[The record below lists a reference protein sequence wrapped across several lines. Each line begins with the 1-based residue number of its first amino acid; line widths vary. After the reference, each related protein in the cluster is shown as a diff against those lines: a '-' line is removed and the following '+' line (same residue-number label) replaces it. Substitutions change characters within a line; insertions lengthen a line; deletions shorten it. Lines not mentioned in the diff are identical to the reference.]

1 LRAGRANYRQVDP
14 FRPDAAV
21 IDEAAALI
29 RQGRLVAFPTET
41 VYGLGANALDAAA
54 VQRIFTAKGR
64 PGYNPLIV
72 HVATSEEA
80 QRYVTAWPESAARLA
95 AAFWPGP
102 LTLVLPKQPQIP
114 GNVTAGLESVAIRVP
129 AHPVALA
136 LLRAAALPIAAPSA
150 NPFTELS
157 PTTAAHVVKGLGDRV
172 DLILDGGP
180 TAIGIESTVLDL
192 SGSRPLL
199 LRPGLISREE
209 LAVVLNRE
217 VALARAPATATATA
231 PRPSPG
237 MLERHYAP
245 RAELRLFGREN
256 RLEIVAEVRQAT
268 GAGRLVGAL
277 LLTPLEAPLQH
288 ALVMPQD
295 AAGYARLLYAALH
308 SLDDLACDLILVE
321 RPPVTAAWQG
331 VRDRLER
338 ATRQ

>member
-21 IDEAAALI
+21 INEAAELI

-72 HVATSEEA
+72 HVAAGEEA

-114 GNVTAGLESVAIRVP
+114 GNVTAGLDSVAIRVP

-136 LLRAAALPIAAPSA
+136 LLRAARLPIAAPSA

-180 TAIGIESTVLDL
+180 TAVGIESTVLDL

-199 LRPGLISREE
+199 LRPGLISSEE
-209 LAVVLNRE
+209 LAAVLNQE
-217 VALARAPATATATA
+217 VTLARTHATATA

-237 MLERHYAP
+237 MLDRHYAP
-245 RAELRLFGREN
+245 RAELRLFGSQN
-256 RLEIVAEVRQAT
+256 RLEIVAEARQALD
-268 GAGRLVGAL
+268 AGRLVGAL
-277 LLTPLEAPLQH
+277 LLAPLEVPLQH

-295 AAGYARLLYAALH
+295 AAAYARLLYAALH

-338 ATRQ
+338 ATQQ